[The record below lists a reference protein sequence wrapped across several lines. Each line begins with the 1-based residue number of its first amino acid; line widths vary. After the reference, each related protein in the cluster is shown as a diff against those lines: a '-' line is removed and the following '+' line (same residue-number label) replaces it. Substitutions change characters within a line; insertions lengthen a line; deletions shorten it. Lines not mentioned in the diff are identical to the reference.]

1 MKYLRLSVELF
12 FRAITYIVSTHPFS
26 STQLKHS
33 LMIRLA
39 LFADIHGKFLLPF
52 KLAHRYQQTTG
63 KSIDLIVQCG
73 DMGAFPDK
81 SRMDK
86 ATLRHAARDRDE
98 LGFIDDFVHAKP
110 PIAQF
115 LDRLNLNM
123 LCVRGNHEDHEF
135 LDELERQSV
144 HAAFPIDAYRRVWVL
159 KTGEPFVL
167 QKDGESL
174 EILGIGR
181 IGDRKQRPHG
191 EFIQEYERQTLRRFI
206 KDCLK
211 NKHDPDVLITH
222 DQPAD
227 SQSGYG
233 AEEIANVLDQLA
245 FAYHFY
251 GHTGEAYRQNLADN
265 GITLSV
271 KIKELEFDRQGKL
284 SEGCMLILEVEQK
297 KGDKQFTLSPV
308 PLNEIIH
315 FMQDTWRYC

>member
-81 SRMDK
+81 GRMDK

>member
-81 SRMDK
+81 GRMDK

-98 LGFIDDFVHAKP
+98 LGFMDDFVHAKP

-115 LDRLNLNM
+115 LERLNLNM

-135 LDELERQSV
+135 LNELERQSV
-144 HAAFPIDAYRRVWVL
+144 QAAFPIDAYQRVWVL

-191 EFIQEYERQTLRRFI
+191 EFIQEYERQTLRRFV

-245 FAYHFY
+245 FTYHFY

-265 GITLSV
+265 GITRSV

-284 SEGCMLILEVEQK
+284 SEGCMLILEVEQQE
-297 KGDKQFTLSPV
+297 GDKLFTLSPV

-315 FMQDTWRYC
+315 FMRDTWRYC

>member
-1 MKYLRLSVELF
+1 MRQET
-12 FRAITYIVSTHPFS
+12 A
-26 STQLKHS
+26 
-33 LMIRLA
+33 MNWA
-39 LFADIHGKFLLPF
+39 L
-52 KLAHRYQQTTG
+52 
-63 KSIDLIVQCG
+63 
-73 DMGAFPDK
+73 
-81 SRMDK
+81 
-86 ATLRHAARDRDE
+86 DRDE

>member
-1 MKYLRLSVELF
+1 
-12 FRAITYIVSTHPFS
+12 
-26 STQLKHS
+26 
-33 LMIRLA
+33 
-39 LFADIHGKFLLPF
+39 
-52 KLAHRYQQTTG
+52 
-63 KSIDLIVQCG
+63 
-73 DMGAFPDK
+73 
-81 SRMDK
+81 MDK

-98 LGFIDDFVHAKP
+98 LGFMDDFVHAKP

-144 HAAFPIDAYRRVWVL
+144 QAAFPIDAYRRVWVL

-191 EFIQEYERQTLRRFI
+191 EFIQEYERQTLRRFV

-222 DQPAD
+222 DQPAN

-233 AEEIANVLDQLA
+233 AKEIAEVLDQLA
-245 FAYHFY
+245 FTYHFY
-251 GHTGEAYRQNLADN
+251 GHTGEAYQQNLADN
-265 GITLSV
+265 GMTQSV

-284 SEGCMLILEVEQK
+284 SEGCMLILEVEQQE
-297 KGDKQFTLSPV
+297 GGKQFTLSPV

-315 FMQDTWRYC
+315 FMRDTWRYC

>member
-81 SRMDK
+81 GRMDK

-284 SEGCMLILEVEQK
+284 SEGCMLILEVEQQE
-297 KGDKQFTLSPV
+297 GGKQFTLSPV

>member
-98 LGFIDDFVHAKP
+98 LGFMDDFVHAKP

-135 LDELERQSV
+135 LDELEQQSV
-144 HAAFPIDAYRRVWVL
+144 QAAFPIDAYRRVWVL

-233 AEEIANVLDQLA
+233 AEEIADVLDQLA

>member
-1 MKYLRLSVELF
+1 MRQET
-12 FRAITYIVSTHPFS
+12 A
-26 STQLKHS
+26 
-33 LMIRLA
+33 MNWA
-39 LFADIHGKFLLPF
+39 L
-52 KLAHRYQQTTG
+52 
-63 KSIDLIVQCG
+63 
-73 DMGAFPDK
+73 
-81 SRMDK
+81 
-86 ATLRHAARDRDE
+86 DRDE

-144 HAAFPIDAYRRVWVL
+144 QAAFPIDAYRRVWVL

-174 EILGIGR
+174 EIFGIGR

-206 KDCLK
+206 KGCLK

-222 DQPAD
+222 DKPSD

-233 AEEIANVLDQLA
+233 AEEIADVLDQLA

-265 GITLSV
+265 GITRSV

-297 KGDKQFTLSPV
+297 KGDKLFTLSPV

-315 FMQDTWRYC
+315 FMRDTWRYC

>member
-1 MKYLRLSVELF
+1 MRQET
-12 FRAITYIVSTHPFS
+12 A
-26 STQLKHS
+26 
-33 LMIRLA
+33 MNWA
-39 LFADIHGKFLLPF
+39 L
-52 KLAHRYQQTTG
+52 
-63 KSIDLIVQCG
+63 
-73 DMGAFPDK
+73 
-81 SRMDK
+81 
-86 ATLRHAARDRDE
+86 DRDE

-144 HAAFPIDAYRRVWVL
+144 QAAFPIDAYRRVWVL

-191 EFIQEYERQTLRRFI
+191 EFIQEYERQILRCFI
-206 KDCLK
+206 KDYLK
-211 NKHDPDVLITH
+211 NKHDPDLLITH
-222 DQPAD
+222 DQPTD

-233 AEEIANVLDQLA
+233 VEEIASVLDQLA

-251 GHTGEAYRQNLADN
+251 GHTGEAYRQDLADN
-265 GITLSV
+265 GITRSV
-271 KIKELEFDRQGKL
+271 KIRELEFDGQGKL
-284 SEGCMLILEVEQK
+284 SEGCMLILEVEQQ
-297 KGDKQFTLSPV
+297 KGDKLFTLLPV

-315 FMQDTWRYC
+315 FMRDTWRYCWCVKDGLKTRPFVLPVVFQVAYTIQGYLKIHF

>member
-1 MKYLRLSVELF
+1 
-12 FRAITYIVSTHPFS
+12 
-26 STQLKHS
+26 
-33 LMIRLA
+33 MIRLA

-52 KLAHRYQQTTG
+52 KLAYHYQQTTG
-63 KSIDLIVQCG
+63 QPIDLIVQCG

-81 SRMDK
+81 GRMDK

-98 LGFIDDFVHAKP
+98 LGFMDDFVHAKP

-144 HAAFPIDAYRRVWVL
+144 QAAFPIDAYQRVWVL

-167 QKDGESL
+167 QKAGESL

-181 IGDRKQRPHG
+181 IGDREQRLHG
-191 EFIQEYERQTLRRFI
+191 EFIQEYERQTLRRFV

-233 AEEIANVLDQLA
+233 AEEIADVLDQLA

-251 GHTGEAYRQNLADN
+251 GHTGEAYQNNLADN
-265 GITLSV
+265 GMTQSV
-271 KIKELEFDRQGKL
+271 KIRELEFDGQGKL

-297 KGDKQFTLSPV
+297 KGDKLFTLSPV
-308 PLNEIIH
+308 PLHDIIH
-315 FMQDTWRYC
+315 FMRDTWRYC

>member
-98 LGFIDDFVHAKP
+98 LGFMDDFVHAKP

-144 HAAFPIDAYRRVWVL
+144 QAAFPIDAYRRVWVL

-211 NKHDPDVLITH
+211 NKHDLDVLITH

-233 AEEIANVLDQLA
+233 AEEIADVLDQLA

-265 GITLSV
+265 GITRSV

-297 KGDKQFTLSPV
+297 KGDKLFTLSPV

-315 FMQDTWRYC
+315 FMRDTWRYC

>member
-1 MKYLRLSVELF
+1 
-12 FRAITYIVSTHPFS
+12 
-26 STQLKHS
+26 
-33 LMIRLA
+33 MIRLA
-39 LFADIHGKFLLPF
+39 LFADIHGRFLLPF
-52 KLAHRYQQTTG
+52 KLAHHYQQTTG

-73 DMGAFPDK
+73 DMGAFPDN

-123 LCVRGNHEDHEF
+123 LCVRGNHEDHKF

-144 HAAFPIDAYRRVWVL
+144 QAAFPIDVYQRVWVL

-191 EFIQEYERQTLRRFI
+191 EFIQEYERQTLRCFI

-211 NKHDPDVLITH
+211 N
-222 DQPAD
+222 
-227 SQSGYG
+227 
-233 AEEIANVLDQLA
+233 N
-245 FAYHFY
+245 
-251 GHTGEAYRQNLADN
+251 RQNKRT
-265 GITLSV
+265 GFQSV
-271 KIKELEFDRQGKL
+271 LFASAIPP
-284 SEGCMLILEVEQK
+284 S
-297 KGDKQFTLSPV
+297 V
-308 PLNEIIH
+308 PHKMN
-315 FMQDTWRYC
+315 DVV

>member
-98 LGFIDDFVHAKP
+98 LGFMDDFVHAKP

-284 SEGCMLILEVEQK
+284 SEGCMLILEVEQQE
-297 KGDKQFTLSPV
+297 GGKQFTLSPV

-315 FMQDTWRYC
+315 FMRDTWRYC

>member
-1 MKYLRLSVELF
+1 
-12 FRAITYIVSTHPFS
+12 
-26 STQLKHS
+26 
-33 LMIRLA
+33 MIRLA

-52 KLAHRYQQTTG
+52 KLAHHYQQTTG

-98 LGFIDDFVHAKP
+98 LGFMDDFVHAKP
-110 PIAQF
+110 PIAHF
-115 LDRLNLNM
+115 LNRLNLNM

-144 HAAFPIDAYRRVWVL
+144 QAAFPIDAYQRVWVL

-167 QKDGESL
+167 QKDDESL

-191 EFIQEYERQTLRRFI
+191 EFIQEYERQTLHRFV
-206 KDCLK
+206 KGCLK

-222 DQPAD
+222 DKPSD
-227 SQSGYG
+227 NQSGYG
-233 AEEIANVLDQLA
+233 AEEITEVLDQLA

-251 GHTGEAYRQNLADN
+251 GHTGEAYRQDLADN
-265 GITLSV
+265 GITRSV
-271 KIKELEFDRQGKL
+271 KIKELEFDGQGKL
-284 SEGCMLILEVEQK
+284 SEGCMLILEVEQQE
-297 KGDKQFTLSPV
+297 GGKQFTPSPV

-315 FMQDTWRYC
+315 FMRDTWRYC

>member
-1 MKYLRLSVELF
+1 
-12 FRAITYIVSTHPFS
+12 
-26 STQLKHS
+26 
-33 LMIRLA
+33 
-39 LFADIHGKFLLPF
+39 
-52 KLAHRYQQTTG
+52 
-63 KSIDLIVQCG
+63 
-73 DMGAFPDK
+73 MGAFPDK

-86 ATLRHAARDRDE
+86 VTLRHAARDRDE

-144 HAAFPIDAYRRVWVL
+144 QAAFPIDAYRRVWVL

-191 EFIQEYERQTLRRFI
+191 EFIQEYERQILRCFI
-206 KDCLK
+206 KDYLK
-211 NKHDPDVLITH
+211 NKHDPDLLITH
-222 DQPAD
+222 DQPTD

-233 AEEIANVLDQLA
+233 VEEIASVLDQLA

-251 GHTGEAYRQNLADN
+251 GHTGEAYRQDLADN
-265 GITLSV
+265 GITRSV
-271 KIKELEFDRQGKL
+271 KIRELEFDGQGKL
-284 SEGCMLILEVEQK
+284 SEGCMLILEVEQQ
-297 KGDKQFTLSPV
+297 KGDKLFTLLPV

-315 FMQDTWRYC
+315 FMRDTWRYC

>member
-81 SRMDK
+81 GRMDK

-144 HAAFPIDAYRRVWVL
+144 QAAFPIDAYRRVWVL